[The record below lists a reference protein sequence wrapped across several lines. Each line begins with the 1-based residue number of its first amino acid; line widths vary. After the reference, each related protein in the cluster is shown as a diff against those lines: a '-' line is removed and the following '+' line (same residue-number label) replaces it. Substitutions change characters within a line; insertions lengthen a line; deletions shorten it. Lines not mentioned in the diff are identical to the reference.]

1 MLLMEIGRV
10 SLAPLRYANES
21 TETDN
26 IICFMKNV
34 ALSPSKASEWIT
46 HFYIGKFI
54 ILAWTVTF
62 LQPFKCGS
70 TSIF

>member
-1 MLLMEIGRV
+1 MVKGRLSV
-10 SLAPLRYANES
+10 APLKYANES
-21 TETDN
+21 TEFVYEN
-26 IICFMKNV
+26 I
-34 ALSPSKASEWIT
+34 ALCPSKISEWIT

-62 LQPFKCGS
+62 LQPFECGS